1 MPRQVLRDLLGHDPH
16 LSGRA
21 GCWLHPGLAA
31 GSPADSPRPGLKI
44 RQLALIHQPP
54 VGQRPF
60 VSFRAMGVSRVF
72 GLAWPTVRLALKIPG
87 FSAADHVESPT
98 NPGRRRSAYVPTQP
112 HQSMSSRLL
121 LEEPV
126 EELVEESRGSTPFLT
141 PKQLGVLSIFWFW
154 VRGPACGPKSA
165 SQNGYGP
172 FLHKIGPNCSTG
184 CCRCFWSL
192 GSRARLR
199 PQKREPT
206 WLRPVPPENLTQNAA
221 RDAVDCFVLP

>member
-1 MPRQVLRDLLGHDPH
+1 MHCLLHEVLLLDHRCRGACVRRVCVALRTSSLGGGGCWPLADSEEDLRVLFGREARF
-16 LSGRA
+16 SGRA

-126 EELVEESRGSTPFLT
+126 EELVEESRVP
-141 PKQLGVLSIFWFW
+141 
-154 VRGPACGPKSA
+154 
-165 SQNGYGP
+165 
-172 FLHKIGPNCSTG
+172 
-184 CCRCFWSL
+184 RCF
-192 GSRARLR
+192 
-199 PQKREPT
+199 
-206 WLRPVPPENLTQNAA
+206 
-221 RDAVDCFVLP
+221 